1 MTRPYRVRRS
11 PSVPIL
17 PLDPIVPVLVLKVG
31 RYVLHHGGV
40 GIIRSLGRMGVPTY
54 SVVEDRFTPAAVS
67 GFLTGAFVWETRGT
81 DTERL
86 LEGIAT
92 IGERLNRPTI
102 VIPTDDVAAIFIAE
116 NAAAL
121 ERWFL
126 LPEQSATL
134 PRILANKW
142 ELYLLCKKLGVPCP
156 EAVLP
161 NSIDDV
167 RAFIDRAAFPI
178 VAKAAASW
186 LLPEGGRTTSIAWTP
201 EEAYALYGSAESHG
215 RPNLI
220 FQEYIAPA
228 DGEDWFY
235 HGYCNARS
243 DCRIGFTGRKLRSYP
258 PFAGPTTLGKA
269 VPNELLR
276 QQTDALLRTIA
287 YSGILDLDYRLDKR
301 DGKYRL
307 LDFNPRIG
315 AQFRLFEDHSGID
328 VARALYLDLT
338 GIRVPSSRPLEAR
351 SFIVEPYDLLA
362 SFSYFRQGRL
372 TLREWW
378 LSLKGTAELAWFSR
392 DDPLPFL
399 VMCVRLL
406 IRAIDRAVGKSRTP
420 RIRSHWPRYVAGLH
434 NGATRRASKRRECY
448 CSIAIGRGSASRRLD

>member
-1 MTRPYRVRRS
+1 MRRPYRATRR
-11 PSVPIL
+11 PPVPAL

-40 GIIRSLGRMGVPTY
+40 GIIRSLGRMGVPIY

-81 DTERL
+81 DTQRL
-86 LEGIAT
+86 LEGIAA
-92 IGERLNRPTI
+92 IGAQLNRPTI

-121 ERWFL
+121 VRWFL
-126 LPEQSATL
+126 LPEQPATL

-161 NSIDDV
+161 TSIEDV
-167 RAFIDRAAFPI
+167 RAFVERAAFPI
-178 VAKAAASW
+178 VVKAAESW

-201 EEAYALYGSAESHG
+201 QEAYALYRSAASHG
-215 RPNLI
+215 QPNLI
-220 FQEYIAPA
+220 LQEYIAPT

-276 QQTDALLRTIA
+276 QQTDTLLRSIA
-287 YSGILDLDYRLDKR
+287 YSGIMDLDYRLDKR

-307 LDFNPRIG
+307 LDFNPRVG
-315 AQFRLFEDHSGID
+315 AQFRVFEDHSGVD
-328 VARALYLDLT
+328 VARALYLDLA
-338 GIRVPSSRPLEAR
+338 GIRVPRSRPSEAR
-351 SFIVEPYDLLA
+351 TFIVEPYDLLA
-362 SFSYFRQGRL
+362 SLSYFRQGRL

-406 IRAIDRAVGKSRTP
+406 IRAVDRAVGRIQAPRIKSR
-420 RIRSHWPRYVAGLH
+420 RPRYVPGLH
-434 NGATRRASKRRECY
+434 NGVARRASKRGECD
-448 CSIAIGRGSASRRLD
+448 CSIAIGRGSGLRRLE